1 MVDTEPWW
9 NPHGRLMDFMRI
21 TPGGPLVPYDAE
33 LAAASF
39 AERQRMAGLNPP
51 SGPIMGPV
59 TTESALN
66 QNGFAFVLANIS
78 NTCRVDPLAQTF
90 FVDPTFFPNGLFID
104 SVDLF
109 FKTKDPSLPVTVQI
123 RPTVNGYPSSTV
135 ILPFAE
141 KSLMPNFVNISDTGA
156 SATTF
161 TFPSIVYLE
170 PGEYC
175 IVCLTDNTNYNL
187 WIAEIGK
194 KMIGTDILITKQP
207 YVGSLFLSQNSSTWT
222 AEQTKDM
229 KFTLKRCSFFE
240 GSFSVVLTDY
250 ITASAPTRIK
260 TGTGNTGYY
269 AIIVNNSDDLQ
280 VGQSVTGTG
289 IGAGAEITAVAGFVI
304 YLDVANTGTVSG
316 NITFTGKS
324 AGDGSADIVWVGL
337 STMEF
342 PNTSVVSSFI
352 SKPVNSTIESS
363 YTSFLTNKNYEFTGR
378 REIVANAESFKH
390 GITGTVTFNHVSPI
404 IDMEKN
410 NFIVI
415 ENDVNNI
422 TERTTTTTGATGFN
436 ATIINLSSS
445 QFIQNGSLMKIGT
458 EYMTVTAGGGTTGAT
473 GVTVKR
479 GALGTGYAIGG
490 ATGTLVGATS
500 IASSATVYSLAETFP
515 SVGSAASKYITR
527 PIVLQSPADYL
538 KVYATAVRL
547 PGTDIKV
554 YYKVKAAED
563 TDLLSN
569 KSWVEMYREY
579 PGDNSYSLSNSNFKE
594 YIYGPEKTA
603 YPENISY
610 GAQNGWVTYNSF
622 TEFAIKIV
630 FLTSDPT
637 VIPKIADFRAIA
649 LDRII

>member
-1 MVDTEPWW
+1 MDAMLERM
-9 NPHGRLMDFMRI
+9 RLENI
-21 TPGGPLVPYDAE
+21 
-33 LAAASF
+33 
-39 AERQRMAGLNPP
+39 
-51 SGPIMGPV
+51 
-59 TTESALN
+59 
-66 QNGFAFVLANIS
+66 ANA
-78 NTCRVDPLAQTF
+78 NRKDPLAQTF
-90 FVDPTFFPNGLFID
+90 FVDPAFFPNGLFID

-156 SATTF
+156 SATNF

-175 IVCLTDNTNYNL
+175 VVCITENTNYNL

-194 KMIGTDILITKQP
+194 KLIGTDILITQQP
-207 YVGSLFLSQNSSTWT
+207 YIGSLFLSQNSSTWT

-229 KFTLKRCSFFE
+229 KFTLKRCSFTE

-269 AIIVNNSDDLQ
+269 AIIVNDSDDLQ

-289 IGAGAEITAVAGFVI
+289 IGAAAEITAVAGFVI
-304 YLDVANTGTVSG
+304 YLSVANTGTVSG

-342 PNTSVVSSFI
+342 PNTFVQSSFI
-352 SKPVNSTIESS
+352 SKRVNSTIESS
-363 YTSFLTNKNYEFTGR
+363 YTNFLTNKNYEFTGR

-390 GITGTVTFNHVSPI
+390 RVIGNVTVNHVSPI

-422 TERTTTTTGATGFN
+422 TERTTTVTATGATGFN
-436 ATIINLSSS
+436 ATIINLDSS
-445 QFIQNGSLMKIGT
+445 QFIQNGSYMKIGT

-500 IASSATVYSLAETFP
+500 IASGATVYSLAETFP
-515 SVGSAASKYITR
+515 SGGSAASKYITR

-579 PGDNSYSLSNSNFKE
+579 PGDNSFSLSNSNFKE

-610 GAQNGWVTYNSF
+610 GASNGWVTYNSF
-622 TEFAIKIV
+622 NEFAIKIV

>member
-1 MVDTEPWW
+1 M
-9 NPHGRLMDFMRI
+9 
-21 TPGGPLVPYDAE
+21 
-33 LAAASF
+33 
-39 AERQRMAGLNPP
+39 
-51 SGPIMGPV
+51 
-59 TTESALN
+59 
-66 QNGFAFVLANIS
+66 
-78 NTCRVDPLAQTF
+78 
-90 FVDPTFFPNGLFID
+90 
-104 SVDLF
+104 
-109 FKTKDPSLPVTVQI
+109 
-123 RPTVNGYPSSTV
+123 
-135 ILPFAE
+135 
-141 KSLMPNFVNISDTGA
+141 
-156 SATTF
+156 
-161 TFPSIVYLE
+161 
-170 PGEYC
+170 
-175 IVCLTDNTNYNL
+175 
-187 WIAEIGK
+187 
-194 KMIGTDILITKQP
+194 
-207 YVGSLFLSQNSSTWT
+207 
-222 AEQTKDM
+222 
-229 KFTLKRCSFFE
+229 
-240 GSFSVVLTDY
+240 
-250 ITASAPTRIK
+250 
-260 TGTGNTGYY
+260 
-269 AIIVNNSDDLQ
+269 
-280 VGQSVTGTG
+280 
-289 IGAGAEITAVAGFVI
+289 
-304 YLDVANTGTVSG
+304 
-316 NITFTGKS
+316 
-324 AGDGSADIVWVGL
+324 
-337 STMEF
+337 
-342 PNTSVVSSFI
+342 
-352 SKPVNSTIESS
+352 
-363 YTSFLTNKNYEFTGR
+363 
-378 REIVANAESFKH
+378 ANAESFKH